1 MGELLGIV
9 TRERSRAPMKQHSVI
24 EISVDRGLCDDSR
37 GASRGRNV
45 TVLGREGWQAAC
57 AELGRELPWTTRR
70 ANLLVEGVDL
80 IESGGARIRI
90 GEVVLLVTEE
100 CEPCQ
105 RMDEQSDG
113 LRAAL
118 GPEWRAGVSCR
129 VLTAG
134 QVRIG
139 DATLLE
145 R

>member
-1 MGELLGIV
+1 MGKLLGIV
-9 TRERSRAPMKQHSVI
+9 TRERSRAPMKQQGSI
-24 EISVDRGLCDDSR
+24 EISVDRGLCDDFR

-57 AELGRELPWTTRR
+57 VELGRELPWTTRR
-70 ANLLVEGVDL
+70 ANLLVEGVEL
-80 IESGGARIRI
+80 IESTGARLRI

-118 GPEWRAGVSCR
+118 GPDWRAGVSCR

-134 QVRIG
+134 EVRIG
-139 DATLLE
+139 DAAVLE

>member
-1 MGELLGIV
+1 MGKLLGIV
-9 TRERSRAPMKQHSVI
+9 TRERSRAPMKQHGSI
-24 EISVDRGLCDDSR
+24 EISVDRGLDGDFR

-57 AELGRELPWTTRR
+57 AKLGCELPWTTRR

-80 IESGGARIRI
+80 IESGGARLRI

-118 GPEWRAGVSCR
+118 GPDWRAGVSCR

-139 DATLLE
+139 DAALLE

>member
-1 MGELLGIV
+1 MGKLLGIV
-9 TRERSRAPMKQHSVI
+9 TRERSRAPMKQHSSI
-24 EISVDRGLCDDSR
+24 EISVDRGVGDDFR

-70 ANLLVEGVDL
+70 ANLLVVGVDL
-80 IESGGARIRI
+80 IESAGARLRI

-118 GPEWRAGVSCR
+118 GPDWRAGVSCR
-129 VLTAG
+129 VLTPG
-134 QVRIG
+134 EVRID
-139 DATLLE
+139 DAAALE

>member
-1 MGELLGIV
+1 MGKLLGIV
-9 TRERSRAPMKQHSVI
+9 TRERSRAPMKQHSAI
-24 EISVDRGLCDDSR
+24 EISIDRGLRDDFR

-45 TVLGREGWQAAC
+45 TVLGREGWEAAC

-80 IESGGARIRI
+80 TQSTGARLRI
-90 GEVVLLVTEE
+90 SVVVLEITEE

-139 DATLLE
+139 DAALLE

>member
-80 IESGGARIRI
+80 LESAGARLRI

-134 QVRIG
+134 RARIG
-139 DATLLE
+139 DAARLE